1 MFVSGS
7 AMLLA
12 DTAIGAGTRS
22 ETWPSWQRFKL
33 LYLSSEGRVVD
44 ASTERHITTSQ
55 SQAYAMFFALVAN
68 DRAVFDELLDWTR
81 QELAAGEFARTL
93 PACKWGRDDD
103 CAWGVLDEQSRSNAD
118 LWIAYSLGEA
128 ARLWHDS
135 AYLHLAAGVA
145 RNILRQE
152 VARIPGLGAALLP
165 GPKGFADDHRWRF
178 NPGYLALPAIRGIA
192 RQSKD
197 TLWSEIAQSSER
209 IIHGCAADGFAADW
223 AEFTPTEGF
232 VARPKQSPHS
242 HDAMLV
248 YLWAGMLPAS
258 DPARDQLATALQP
271 MLNSLTRAE
280 APGDTPDAQEF
291 ALHSVGAP
299 GSSAALLPM
308 LANARMPIALQV
320 HRKRAAE
327 HSLQDNQHCDSDL
340 LALFGLGWLEQR
352 YRFNAAG
359 VLSVRWTPPGSRPH

>member
-1 MFVSGS
+1 MFVLGS

-44 ASTERHITTSQ
+44 ASTERHITTSA

-81 QELAAGEFARTL
+81 HELAAGEFARTL

-103 CAWGVLDEQSRSNAD
+103 GAWRILDAQSSSNAD

-128 ARLWHDS
+128 ARLWNDS
-135 AYLHLAAGVA
+135 AYLHLAAEVA

-152 VARIPGLGAALLP
+152 VARIPDLGAALLP
-165 GPKGFADDHRWRF
+165 GPKGFAGDHRWRL
-178 NPGYLALPAIRGIA
+178 NPGYLALSAIRGIA

-209 IIHGCAADGFAADW
+209 IIHGCAADW
-223 AEFTPTEGF
+223 AEFTPAEGF
-232 VARPKQSPHS
+232 ITSPKQSPHS
-242 HDAMLV
+242 RDAMRV

-258 DPARDQLATALQP
+258 DPARDKLAIALQP
-271 MLNSLTRAE
+271 MLNSLTRPE
-280 APGDTPDAQEF
+280 APSDTPDAQEF
-291 ALHSVGAP
+291 AMHNVGAP
-299 GSSAALLPM
+299 GSSAALLPI
-308 LANARMPIALQV
+308 LANARMSMALQV

-352 YRFNAAG
+352 YRFNATG
-359 VLSVRWTPPGSRPH
+359 VLSVRWTPPSNRPH